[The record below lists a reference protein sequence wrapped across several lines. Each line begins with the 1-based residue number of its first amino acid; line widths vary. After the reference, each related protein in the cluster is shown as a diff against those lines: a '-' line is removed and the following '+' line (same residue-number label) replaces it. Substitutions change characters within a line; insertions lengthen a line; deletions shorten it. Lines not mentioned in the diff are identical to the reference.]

1 MNWSST
7 ERPRTGHGCGP
18 LSIGCGGHHT
28 RAVDRPSAY
37 DVVHPTSRGA
47 VVPFSYQAIE
57 PLRPIRYN
65 ANREVAER
73 VFARLDRHR
82 LTMPYARWR
91 DYAVGQIAAALDAA
105 ATSTRPTHNGGSN
118 VITA

>member
-1 MNWSST
+1 M
-7 ERPRTGHGCGP
+7 P
-18 LSIGCGGHHT
+18 
-28 RAVDRPSAY
+28 V
-37 DVVHPTSRGA
+37 
-47 VVPFSYQAIE
+47 SYQAIE

-82 LTMPYARWR
+82 LTMPHARWR
-91 DYAVGQIAAALDAA
+91 DYAVGRITAALDAA
-105 ATSTRPTHNGGSN
+105 ATSTRPTHNGGAN

>member
-7 ERPRTGHGCGP
+7 ERARSGNGCGP

-28 RAVDRPSAY
+28 RAVDRLSAH

-82 LTMPYARWR
+82 LTVSYARWR

-118 VITA
+118 VISA

>member
-7 ERPRTGHGCGP
+7 ERARSGNGCGP
-18 LSIGCGGHHT
+18 LFIGCGGHHT
-28 RAVDRPSAY
+28 
-37 DVVHPTSRGA
+37 TSRGA

-65 ANREVAER
+65 ANGEVAER

-82 LTMPYARWR
+82 LTVSYARWR

-105 ATSTRPTHNGGSN
+105 ATCTRPTHN
-118 VITA
+118 